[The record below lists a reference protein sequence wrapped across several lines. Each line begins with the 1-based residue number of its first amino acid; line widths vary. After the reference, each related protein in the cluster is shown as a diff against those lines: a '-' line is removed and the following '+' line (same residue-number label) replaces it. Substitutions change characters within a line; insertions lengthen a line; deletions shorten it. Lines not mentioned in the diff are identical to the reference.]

1 MSVEKEK
8 ELQAQ
13 SDNNKQN
20 SVRRWLA
27 WGGIVLVLLF
37 VGVMAR
43 SRLNLESQS
52 TSTTAETFA
61 TDYPSLGPET
71 APVVIVE
78 YGDLGCPAC
87 WAWHKLGVLKD
98 IRAKYG
104 DQVRFVWKDFPV
116 VTLASPKAAEAAQCA
131 HEQGKFWEF
140 HDLIYDGDN
149 PGAIGQ
155 NDLNAYAVKIGL
167 DLDQFNECIDARRYR
182 DKVNNQQHEAF
193 EIGFNGSPAFL
204 VNDQPFVGVQRFEV
218 FEKVIDSLLAAER

>member
-1 MSVEKEK
+1 MEKDK
-8 ELQAQ
+8 GLRTH
-13 SDNNKQN
+13 SDNSKQN
-20 SVRRWLA
+20 SVKRWLA
-27 WGGIVLVLLF
+27 WGGVVLVLLF
-37 VGVMAR
+37 VGGVLR
-43 SRLNLESQS
+43 PYLSLDSQS
-52 TSTTAETFA
+52 ASSAAEAFM

-71 APVVIVE
+71 APVTIVE

-116 VTLASPKAAEAAQCA
+116 ITLDSPKAAEAGQCA

-149 PGAIGQ
+149 PGAISK

-167 DLDQFNECIDARRYR
+167 DMDQFNTCVETRRYR

-193 EIGFNGSPAFL
+193 EIGFTGTPAFL

-218 FEKVIDSLLAAER
+218 FEKVIDSLLAPER